1 MTLSTK
7 ALTKGIPIETRII
20 LLIHR
25 GGYPPPGGA
34 GQELCFQLAVQNS
47 QGGITIGQGGKETS
61 DNTVERMLVGKVC
74 IPLTITARHRSPIT
88 NNGGDQSP
96 TFIQNTLPLRK
107 QIPIGVK
114 EGVMGVIRILIFDE
128 TALILRLCHHRTGQ
142 W

>member
-7 ALTKGIPIETRII
+7 ALTKGLPIETHII
-20 LLIHR
+20 MLIHR
-25 GGYPPPGGA
+25 GEYPPPGEA

-96 TFIQNTLPLRK
+96 TFIQNTLLLRK